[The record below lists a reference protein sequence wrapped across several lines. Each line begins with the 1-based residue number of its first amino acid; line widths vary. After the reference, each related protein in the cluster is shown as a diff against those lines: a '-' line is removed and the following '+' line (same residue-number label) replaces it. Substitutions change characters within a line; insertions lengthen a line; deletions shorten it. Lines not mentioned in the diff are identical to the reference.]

1 MIWILFANLHLI
13 GKSSAKKNIFILS
26 KEDKKFLFSLLLFSV
41 FISFIESFAISLVM
55 PFITL
60 ASDFSYFDRNK
71 YLIQLKDYLA
81 LPVFEIIVYFGVV
94 LIVFYVLRALLN
106 SYYFHLLA
114 RFSKGRYHA
123 IAYKVFAKFL
133 NTDYENFTQK
143 NQSEILK
150 SITGEVYNLS
160 TMISSFLLM
169 MSEIFV
175 VLLLYTLMLLVNYK
189 ITLFLSLFMIINA
202 FILIKV
208 LSPIVKKAGLKREE
222 AMKNFFEILNINLNN
237 FKLIKLKTKEDG
249 VLNLFKTQ
257 SEIFAKANIT
267 NESVSAMPRIY
278 LEGVGFCVLVFIVVF
293 LVFKNQSDISG
304 ILATISI
311 FVLALYRLMPSANR
325 IITSYHDL
333 LYYRS
338 SLDIIYQILKQKEES
353 LGEEKIDFDKE
364 LRLEN
369 LSFGYKDKKNLFTCL
384 NLSIK
389 KGEKIAFI
397 GESGCGKST
406 LVDIIIGLLSPREG
420 RVLVDKNELNM
431 KNVKNYR
438 QKIGYIPQNIYLFN
452 DSIAK
457 NISFGDEVDEEKLQR
472 VIKQANL
479 EHFVKN
485 LPQGVQTKVGDGGSN
500 LSGGQKQRIAIA
512 RALYLDPEILVLD
525 EATSALDTESEARIM
540 DEIYKI
546 SKDKTM
552 IIIAHRLSTITRCD
566 SIYRLEH
573 GKLFKEDKK

>member
-1 MIWILFANLHLI
+1 ML
-13 GKSSAKKNIFILS
+13 KKIFFILS

-60 ASDFSYFDRNK
+60 ASDFSYFDKNK

-94 LIVFYVLRALLN
+94 LIIFYVLRALLN

-222 AMKNFFEILNINLNN
+222 AMKNFFEILNTNLNN

-257 SEIFAKANIT
+257 SEIFARANIT

-369 LSFGYKDKKNLFTCL
+369 LTFGYKDKKNLFTCL

-406 LVDIIIGLLSPREG
+406 LVDIIIGLLSPKEG
-420 RVLVDKNELNM
+420 RVLLDENELNM

-525 EATSALDTESEARIM
+525 EATSALDTESEAKIM

-566 SIYRLEH
+566 SIYRLEN

>member
-1 MIWILFANLHLI
+1 MLKKLF
-13 GKSSAKKNIFILS
+13 FILS
-26 KEDKKFLFSLLLFSV
+26 KEDKSFLFFLLLFSI

-60 ASDFSYFDRNK
+60 ASDFSYFDKNQ
-71 YLIQLKDYLA
+71 YLIEIKNYLA
-81 LPVFEIIVYFGVV
+81 LPVFKIIIYFGVV
-94 LIVFYVLRALLN
+94 LIIFYILRTFLN

-114 RFSKGRYHA
+114 RFSKSRYHT

-133 NTDYENFTQK
+133 NIDYENFTKK

-169 MSEIFV
+169 MSEIFI
-175 VLLLYTLMLLVNYK
+175 VLLLYALMLLVSYK
-189 ITLFLSLFMIINA
+189 ITLFLSFFMIINA
-202 FILIKV
+202 LILVKV
-208 LSPIVKKAGLKREE
+208 LSPIIKKAGLRREE
-222 AMKNFFEILNINLNN
+222 AMKNFFEILNTNLNN
-237 FKLIKLKTKEDG
+237 FKFIKLKTKEEG
-249 VLNLFKTQ
+249 ILNLFKAQ
-257 SEIFAKANIT
+257 SEAFAKANIT
-267 NESVSAMPRIY
+267 NESVAALPRIY
-278 LEGVGFCVLVFIVVF
+278 LEGISFCVLVFIVVF
-293 LVFKNQSDISG
+293 LVLKNESDISG

-338 SLDIIYQILKQKEES
+338 SLDIIYQILKQDEES
-353 LGEEKIDFDKE
+353 LGEEKISFKKE
-364 LRLEN
+364 LKLEN
-369 LSFGYKDKKNLFTCL
+369 LAFGYMGKKNLFSHL
-384 NLSIK
+384 NLKIQ

-397 GESGCGKST
+397 GQSGCGKST
-406 LVDIIIGLLSPREG
+406 LVDIIIGLLNPREG
-420 RVLVDKNELNM
+420 KILIDGVKLNA

-457 NISFGDEVDEEKLQR
+457 NISFGDKIDEQKLNK

-479 EHFVKN
+479 EAFINN

-512 RALYLDPEILVLD
+512 RALYLEPEILVLD
-525 EATSALDTESEARIM
+525 EATSALDIQSETKIM
-540 DEIYKI
+540 DAIYKI

-566 SIYRLEH
+566 SVYRLEH
-573 GKLFKEDKK
+573 GKLIKEDKK

>member
-1 MIWILFANLHLI
+1 ML
-13 GKSSAKKNIFILS
+13 KKIFFILS

-60 ASDFSYFDRNK
+60 ASDFSYFDKNK

-114 RFSKGRYHA
+114 CFSKGRYHA

-222 AMKNFFEILNINLNN
+222 AMKNFFEILNTNLNN

-257 SEIFAKANIT
+257 SEIFARANIT

-369 LSFGYKDKKNLFTCL
+369 LTFGYKDKKNLFTCL

-420 RVLVDKNELNM
+420 RVLLDENELNM

-485 LPQGVQTKVGDGGSN
+485 LSQGVQTKVGDGGSN

-566 SIYRLEH
+566 SIYRLEN

>member
-1 MIWILFANLHLI
+1 ML
-13 GKSSAKKNIFILS
+13 KKIFFILS

-60 ASDFSYFDRNK
+60 ASDFSYFDKNK

-94 LIVFYVLRALLN
+94 LIIFYVLRALLN

-222 AMKNFFEILNINLNN
+222 AMKNFFEILNTNLNN

-257 SEIFAKANIT
+257 SEIFARANIT

-369 LSFGYKDKKNLFTCL
+369 LTFGYKDKKNLFTCL

-406 LVDIIIGLLSPREG
+406 LVDIIIGLLSPKEG
-420 RVLVDKNELNM
+420 RVLLDENELNM

-566 SIYRLEH
+566 SIYRLEN

>member
-1 MIWILFANLHLI
+1 ML
-13 GKSSAKKNIFILS
+13 KKIFFILS

-71 YLIQLKDYLA
+71 YLIQLKDYPA

-222 AMKNFFEILNINLNN
+222 AMKNFFEILNTNLNN

-573 GKLFKEDKK
+573 GKLLKEDKK

>member
-1 MIWILFANLHLI
+1 ML
-13 GKSSAKKNIFILS
+13 KKIFFILS

-106 SYYFHLLA
+106 SYYFYLLA

-222 AMKNFFEILNINLNN
+222 AMKNFFEILNTNLNN

-512 RALYLDPEILVLD
+512 RALCLDPEILVLD

>member
-1 MIWILFANLHLI
+1 ML
-13 GKSSAKKNIFILS
+13 KKIFFILS

-60 ASDFSYFDRNK
+60 ASDFSYFDKNK

-81 LPVFEIIVYFGVV
+81 LPVFEIIVYFGLV
-94 LIVFYVLRALLN
+94 LIIFYVLRALLN

-222 AMKNFFEILNINLNN
+222 AMKNFFEILNTNLNN

-257 SEIFAKANIT
+257 SEIFARANIT

-353 LGEEKIDFDKE
+353 LGEEKIDFEKE

-369 LSFGYKDKKNLFTCL
+369 LTFGYKDKKNLFTCL

-420 RVLVDKNELNM
+420 RVLLDENELNM

-525 EATSALDTESEARIM
+525 EATSALDTESEAKIM

-566 SIYRLEH
+566 SIYRLEN

>member
-1 MIWILFANLHLI
+1 ML
-13 GKSSAKKNIFILS
+13 KKIFFILS

-60 ASDFSYFDRNK
+60 ASDFSYFDKNK

-81 LPVFEIIVYFGVV
+81 LPVFEIIVYFGVI

-143 NQSEILK
+143 NQSEFLK

-222 AMKNFFEILNINLNN
+222 AMKNFFEILNTNLNN

>member
-1 MIWILFANLHLI
+1 ML
-13 GKSSAKKNIFILS
+13 KKIFFILS

-189 ITLFLSLFMIINA
+189 ITLFLSLFMITNA

-222 AMKNFFEILNINLNN
+222 AMKNFFEILNTNLNN

>member
-1 MIWILFANLHLI
+1 ML
-13 GKSSAKKNIFILS
+13 KKIFFILS

-81 LPVFEIIVYFGVV
+81 LPVFEIIVYFGVI

-222 AMKNFFEILNINLNN
+222 AMKNFFEILNTNLNN

>member
-1 MIWILFANLHLI
+1 ML
-13 GKSSAKKNIFILS
+13 KKIFFILS

-60 ASDFSYFDRNK
+60 ASDFSYFDKNK

-81 LPVFEIIVYFGVV
+81 LPVFEIIVYFGLV
-94 LIVFYVLRALLN
+94 LIIFYVLRALLN

-222 AMKNFFEILNINLNN
+222 AMKNFFEILNTNLNN

-257 SEIFAKANIT
+257 SEIFARANIT

-278 LEGVGFCVLVFIVVF
+278 LEGVGFCVLIFIVVF

-353 LGEEKIDFDKE
+353 LGEEKINFDKE

-369 LSFGYKDKKNLFTCL
+369 LTFGYKDKKNLFTCL

-420 RVLVDKNELNM
+420 RVLLDENELNM

-566 SIYRLEH
+566 SIYRLEN

>member
-1 MIWILFANLHLI
+1 ML
-13 GKSSAKKNIFILS
+13 KKIFFILS

-60 ASDFSYFDRNK
+60 ASDFSYFDKNK

-81 LPVFEIIVYFGVV
+81 LPVFEIIVYFGVI

-222 AMKNFFEILNINLNN
+222 AMKNFFEILNTNLNN

-406 LVDIIIGLLSPREG
+406 LVDIIIGLLSLREG

>member
-1 MIWILFANLHLI
+1 ML
-13 GKSSAKKNIFILS
+13 KKIFFILS

-60 ASDFSYFDRNK
+60 ASDFSYFDKNK

-81 LPVFEIIVYFGVV
+81 LPVFEIIVYFGVI

-222 AMKNFFEILNINLNN
+222 AMKNFFEILNTNLNN

-479 EHFVKN
+479 EHFMKN

>member
-1 MIWILFANLHLI
+1 ML
-13 GKSSAKKNIFILS
+13 KKIFFILS

-60 ASDFSYFDRNK
+60 ASDFSYFHRSK

-222 AMKNFFEILNINLNN
+222 AMKNFFEILNTNLNN

>member
-1 MIWILFANLHLI
+1 ML
-13 GKSSAKKNIFILS
+13 KKIFFILS

-60 ASDFSYFDRNK
+60 ASDFSYFDRSK

-150 SITGEVYNLS
+150 SIAGEVYNLS

-222 AMKNFFEILNINLNN
+222 AMKNFFEILNTNLNN

>member
-1 MIWILFANLHLI
+1 ML
-13 GKSSAKKNIFILS
+13 KKIFFILS

-55 PFITL
+55 PFVTL
-60 ASDFSYFDRNK
+60 ASDFSYFDKNK

-81 LPVFEIIVYFGVV
+81 LPVFEIIVYFGVI

-222 AMKNFFEILNINLNN
+222 AMKNFFEILNTNLNN

>member
-1 MIWILFANLHLI
+1 MLKKLF
-13 GKSSAKKNIFILS
+13 FILS
-26 KEDKKFLFSLLLFSV
+26 KEDKNFLFFLLVFSIFV
-41 FISFIESFAISLVM
+41 SFIETFAISLVM

-71 YLIQLKDYLA
+71 YLISLKEYLNI
-81 LPVFEIIVYFGVV
+81 PVFEIIVYFGVG
-94 LIVFYVLRALLN
+94 LIVFYVFRALLN
-106 SYYFHLLA
+106 AYYFHLLA

-123 IAYKVFAKFL
+123 IAYKVFSKFL
-133 NTDYENFTQK
+133 NINYEKFTQK

-160 TMISSFLLM
+160 TMISSFLLL

-222 AMKNFFEILNINLNN
+222 AMKIFFEILNTNLNN
-237 FKLIKLKTKEDG
+237 FKFIKLKTKEDG
-249 VLNLFKTQ
+249 VLSLFKAQ
-257 SEIFAKANIT
+257 SEAFSKANIT
-267 NESVSAMPRIY
+267 NESVAAVPRIY
-278 LEGVGFCVLVFIVVF
+278 LEGIGFCVLVFIVVF
-293 LVFKNQSDISG
+293 LVLKNESDISG
-304 ILATISI
+304 ILSTISI

-333 LYYRS
+333 LYYHS
-338 SLDIIYQILKQKEES
+338 SLDIIYQNLRQEEEN
-353 LGEEKIDFDKE
+353 LGEEKLSFNQE
-364 LRLEN
+364 LKIYN
-369 LSFGYKDKKNLFTCL
+369 LSFGYEGKKYLFKNLNL
-384 NLSIK
+384 NIK

-406 LVDIIIGLLSPREG
+406 LVDLIIGLLKPKEG
-420 RVLVDKNELNM
+420 QILIDEQELNA
-431 KNVKNYR
+431 NNTKNYR

-457 NISFGDEVDEEKLQR
+457 NISFGDAVDEEKLNR

-479 EHFVKN
+479 EHFIKN
-485 LPQGVQTKVGDGGSN
+485 LSQGVQTKVGDGGSN

-512 RALYLDPEILVLD
+512 RALYLEPEILVLD
-525 EATSALDTESEARIM
+525 EATSALDTQSEAKIM

-552 IIIAHRLSTITRCD
+552 IIIAHRLSTITQCD
-566 SIYRLEH
+566 KVYRLEH
-573 GKLFKEDKK
+573 GKLKEEK

>member
-1 MIWILFANLHLI
+1 MLKKLF
-13 GKSSAKKNIFILS
+13 FILS
-26 KEDKKFLFSLLLFSV
+26 KEDKNFLFFLLVFSIFV
-41 FISFIESFAISLVM
+41 SFIETFAISLVM

-71 YLIQLKDYLA
+71 YLISLKEYLNI
-81 LPVFEIIVYFGVV
+81 PVFEIIVYFGVG
-94 LIVFYVLRALLN
+94 LIVFYVFRALLN
-106 SYYFHLLA
+106 AYYFHLLA

-123 IAYKVFAKFL
+123 IAYKVFSKFL
-133 NTDYENFTQK
+133 NINYEKFTQK

-160 TMISSFLLM
+160 TMISSFLLL

-175 VLLLYTLMLLVNYK
+175 VLLLYALMLLINYK
-189 ITLFLSLFMIINA
+189 ITLFLSIFMVLNA
-202 FILIKV
+202 FILVKI
-208 LSPIVKKAGLKREE
+208 LSPIIKKAGARREE
-222 AMKNFFEILNINLNN
+222 AMKNFFEILNTNLNN
-237 FKLIKLKTKEDG
+237 FKFIKLKTKEDG
-249 VLNLFKTQ
+249 VLSLFKAQ
-257 SEIFAKANIT
+257 SEAFSKANIT
-267 NESVSAMPRIY
+267 NESVAAVPRIY
-278 LEGVGFCVLVFIVVF
+278 LEGIGFCVLVFIVVF
-293 LVFKNQSDISG
+293 LVLKNESDISG
-304 ILATISI
+304 ILSTISI

-333 LYYRS
+333 LYYHS
-338 SLDIIYQILKQKEES
+338 SLDIIYQNLRQEEEN
-353 LGEEKIDFDKE
+353 LGEEKLSFNQE
-364 LRLEN
+364 LKIYN
-369 LSFGYKDKKNLFTCL
+369 LSFGYEGKKYLFKNLNL
-384 NLSIK
+384 NIK

-406 LVDIIIGLLSPREG
+406 LVDLIIGLLKPKEG
-420 RVLVDKNELNM
+420 QILIDEQELNA
-431 KNVKNYR
+431 NNIKNYR

-457 NISFGDEVDEEKLQR
+457 NITFGDAVDEEKLNR

-479 EHFVKN
+479 EHFIKN
-485 LPQGVQTKVGDGGSN
+485 LSQGVQTKVGDGGSN

>member
-1 MIWILFANLHLI
+1 ML
-13 GKSSAKKNIFILS
+13 KKIFFILS

-60 ASDFSYFDRNK
+60 ASDFSYFDKNK

-222 AMKNFFEILNINLNN
+222 AMKNFFEILNTNLNN

-257 SEIFAKANIT
+257 SEIFARANIT

-369 LSFGYKDKKNLFTCL
+369 LTFGYKVKKNLFTCL

-406 LVDIIIGLLSPREG
+406 LVDIIIGLLSPKEG
-420 RVLVDKNELNM
+420 RVLLDENELNM

-485 LPQGVQTKVGDGGSN
+485 LSQGVQTKVGDGGSN

-566 SIYRLEH
+566 SIYRLEN

>member
-1 MIWILFANLHLI
+1 ML
-13 GKSSAKKNIFILS
+13 KKIFFILS

-60 ASDFSYFDRNK
+60 ASDFSYFDKNK
-71 YLIQLKDYLA
+71 YLIQLKDYLT

-94 LIVFYVLRALLN
+94 LIIFYVLRALLN

-222 AMKNFFEILNINLNN
+222 AMKNFFEILNTNLNN

-257 SEIFAKANIT
+257 SEIFARANIT

-369 LSFGYKDKKNLFTCL
+369 LTFGYKDKKNLFTCL

-406 LVDIIIGLLSPREG
+406 LVDIIIGLLSPKEG
-420 RVLVDKNELNM
+420 RVLLDENELNM

-566 SIYRLEH
+566 SIYRLEN

>member
-1 MIWILFANLHLI
+1 ML
-13 GKSSAKKNIFILS
+13 KKIFFILS
-26 KEDKKFLFSLLLFSV
+26 KEDKKFLFSLLFFSV

-60 ASDFSYFDRNK
+60 ASDFSYFDKNK

-94 LIVFYVLRALLN
+94 LIAFYVLRALLN

-222 AMKNFFEILNINLNN
+222 AMKNFFEILNTNLNN

-257 SEIFAKANIT
+257 SEIFARANIT

-353 LGEEKIDFDKE
+353 LGEEKINFEKE

-369 LSFGYKDKKNLFTCL
+369 LTFGYKDKKNLFTCL

-420 RVLVDKNELNM
+420 RVLLDENELNM

-525 EATSALDTESEARIM
+525 EATSALDTESEAKIM

-566 SIYRLEH
+566 SIYRLEN

>member
-1 MIWILFANLHLI
+1 ML
-13 GKSSAKKNIFILS
+13 KKIFFILS

-222 AMKNFFEILNINLNN
+222 AMKNFFEILNTNLNN

-525 EATSALDTESEARIM
+525 EATSALDTESEAKIM

>member
-1 MIWILFANLHLI
+1 ML
-13 GKSSAKKNIFILS
+13 KKIFFILS

-60 ASDFSYFDRNK
+60 ASDFSYFDKNK

-81 LPVFEIIVYFGVV
+81 LPVFEIIVYFGVI

-222 AMKNFFEILNINLNN
+222 AMKNFFEILNTNLNN

-566 SIYRLEH
+566 NIYRLEH

>member
-1 MIWILFANLHLI
+1 ML
-13 GKSSAKKNIFILS
+13 KKIFFILS

-60 ASDFSYFDRNK
+60 ASDFSYFDRSK

-114 RFSKGRYHA
+114 RFSKGRHHA

-222 AMKNFFEILNINLNN
+222 AMKNFFEILNTNLNN

-479 EHFVKN
+479 EYFVKN

-525 EATSALDTESEARIM
+525 EATSALDTESEVRIM

>member
-1 MIWILFANLHLI
+1 MLKKLF
-13 GKSSAKKNIFILS
+13 FILS
-26 KEDKKFLFSLLLFSV
+26 KEDKNFLFFLLVFSIFV
-41 FISFIESFAISLVM
+41 SFIETFAISLVM

-71 YLIQLKDYLA
+71 YLISLKEYLNI
-81 LPVFEIIVYFGVV
+81 PVFEIIVYFGVG
-94 LIVFYVLRALLN
+94 LIVFYVFRALLN
-106 SYYFHLLA
+106 AYYFHLLA

-123 IAYKVFAKFL
+123 IAYKVFSKFL
-133 NTDYENFTQK
+133 NINYEKFTQK

-160 TMISSFLLM
+160 TMISSFLLL

-175 VLLLYTLMLLVNYK
+175 VLLLYALMLLINYK
-189 ITLFLSLFMIINA
+189 ITLFLSIFMVLNA
-202 FILIKV
+202 FILVKI
-208 LSPIVKKAGLKREE
+208 LSPIIKKAGARREE
-222 AMKNFFEILNINLNN
+222 AMKNFFEILNTNLNN

-420 RVLVDKNELNM
+420 RVIVDKNELNM

>member
-1 MIWILFANLHLI
+1 ML
-13 GKSSAKKNIFILS
+13 KKIFFILS

-60 ASDFSYFDRNK
+60 ASDFSYFDKNK

-81 LPVFEIIVYFGVV
+81 LPVFEIIVYFGVI

>member
-1 MIWILFANLHLI
+1 ML
-13 GKSSAKKNIFILS
+13 KKIFFILS

-114 RFSKGRYHA
+114 RFSKGKYHA

-222 AMKNFFEILNINLNN
+222 AMKNFFEILNTNLNN

>member
-1 MIWILFANLHLI
+1 ML
-13 GKSSAKKNIFILS
+13 KKIFFILS

-60 ASDFSYFDRNK
+60 ASDFSYFDKNK
-71 YLIQLKDYLA
+71 YLIRLKDYLA
-81 LPVFEIIVYFGVV
+81 LPVFEIIVYFGLV

-222 AMKNFFEILNINLNN
+222 AMKNFFEILNTNLNN

-257 SEIFAKANIT
+257 SEIFARANIT

-369 LSFGYKDKKNLFTCL
+369 LTFGYKDKKNLFTCL

-420 RVLVDKNELNM
+420 RVLLDENELNM

-566 SIYRLEH
+566 SIYRLEN

>member
-1 MIWILFANLHLI
+1 MLKKLF
-13 GKSSAKKNIFILS
+13 FILNAN
-26 KEDKKFLFSLLLFSV
+26 DKKFLLALLMFSIFVGFL
-41 FISFIESFAISLVM
+41 ESFAISLVM

-71 YLIQLKDYLA
+71 YLIEIKNYLS
-81 LPVFEIIVYFGVV
+81 LPVFEIIVYFGVT
-94 LIVFYVLRALLN
+94 LIVFYVFRAFLN
-106 SYYFHLLA
+106 GYYFHLLA
-114 RFSKGRYHA
+114 RFSKGRYHV

-133 NTDYENFTQK
+133 NINYENFTQK

-175 VLLLYTLMLLVNYK
+175 VFLLYILMLLIDYK
-189 ITLFLSLFMIINA
+189 ITLFLSLFMIVNA
-202 FILIKV
+202 LILIKI
-208 LSPIVKKAGLKREE
+208 LSPIIKKAGLRREE
-222 AMKNFFEILNINLNN
+222 AMKNFFEILNTNLNN
-237 FKLIKLKTKEDG
+237 FKFIKLKTKEEG
-249 VLNLFKTQ
+249 ILNLFKMQ
-257 SEIFAKANIT
+257 SETFAKANIT
-267 NESVSAMPRIY
+267 NESMAAVPRIY
-278 LEGVGFCVLVFIVVF
+278 LEGIGFCVLVFIVVF
-293 LVFKNQSDISG
+293 LVFKTKSDISD
-304 ILATISI
+304 ILSTISI

-333 LYYRS
+333 LYYHS
-338 SLDIIYQILKQKEES
+338 SLDIIYQILKQDEEK
-353 LGEEKIDFDKE
+353 LGEEKISFKKE

-369 LSFGYKDKKNLFTCL
+369 LTFGYKGKRDLFSHL
-384 NLSIK
+384 NFSIK
-389 KGEKIAFI
+389 RGEKVAFI

-406 LVDIIIGLLSPREG
+406 LVDIIIGLLNPRSGKVFIDE
-420 RVLVDKNELNM
+420 NELNAR
-431 KNVKNYR
+431 NAKNYR

-457 NISFGDEVDEEKLQR
+457 NITFGDELDEEKLAK

-479 EHFVKN
+479 EQFIKN
-485 LPQGVQTKVGDGGSN
+485 LPQGVNTKVGDGGSN

-512 RALYLDPEILVLD
+512 RALYLEPEILVLD
-525 EATSALDTESEARIM
+525 EATSALDTQSEAKIM

-566 SIYRLEH
+566 QIYRLEH
-573 GKLFKEDKK
+573 GKLIKENKK

>member
-1 MIWILFANLHLI
+1 ML
-13 GKSSAKKNIFILS
+13 KKIFFILS

-60 ASDFSYFDRNK
+60 ASDFSYFDRSK

-114 RFSKGRYHA
+114 RFSSRYHA

-222 AMKNFFEILNINLNN
+222 AMKNFFEILNTNLNN

>member
-1 MIWILFANLHLI
+1 ML
-13 GKSSAKKNIFILS
+13 KKIFFILS

-60 ASDFSYFDRNK
+60 ASDFSYFDKNK

-81 LPVFEIIVYFGVV
+81 LPVFKIIVYFGLV
-94 LIVFYVLRALLN
+94 LIIFYVLRALLN

-257 SEIFAKANIT
+257 SEIFARANIT

-353 LGEEKIDFDKE
+353 LGEEKIDFYKE
-364 LRLEN
+364 LKLEN
-369 LSFGYKDKKNLFTCL
+369 LTFGYKDKKNLFTCL

-420 RVLVDKNELNM
+420 RVLLDENELNM

-566 SIYRLEH
+566 SIYRLEN